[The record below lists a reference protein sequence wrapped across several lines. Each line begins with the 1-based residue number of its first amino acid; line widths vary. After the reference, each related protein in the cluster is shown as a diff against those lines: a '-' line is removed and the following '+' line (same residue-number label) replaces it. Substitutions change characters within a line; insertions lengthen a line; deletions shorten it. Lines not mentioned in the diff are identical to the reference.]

1 MIYNF
6 GYEYTDKNKNIS
18 YNTDEKYIL
27 DLSNKQLTELPLN
40 IENTRVKKLI
50 LTKNK
55 LTNINKLF
63 DGILVDFL
71 EELYINWNE
80 IKYIPKTI
88 KKLKKIKILVIADN
102 YLTTIPDEIY
112 NLITLTHLYF
122 DYFPIS
128 VPYTESPQS
137 SGGAIKASN
146 KIKSIS
152 PNIKNL
158 TELEDFS
165 VCSYYCESLPK
176 EIGNLQ
182 KLNLTKGGYNQHIF
196 CDNDNAIVYYNY
208 YREKPDIRIPAN
220 IFNINIVYGDNFN
233 YNNMPSELE
242 HLTICFY
249 GESIPVINNLPCLL
263 KTINLNIYNSK
274 ANSTIGNIR
283 LPFGTQLI
291 INNISTNSYSCKY
304 GEYMNDDANRY
315 PLYNCSRIES
325 CYLNICFD
333 EIQIK
338 IETEKR
344 RKKEKEHMIFIQ
356 KLVNDKIN
364 LC

>member
-1 MIYNF
+1 MTYNF
-6 GYEYTDKNKNIS
+6 AYEFAAKIKNIS

-40 IENTRVKKLI
+40 IENAQVKKLI

-88 KKLKKIKILVIADN
+88 KRLKKIKILVIADN
-102 YLTTIPDEIY
+102 YLTEIPDEIY

-122 DYFPIS
+122 DYFPIY
-128 VPYTESPQS
+128 VPYTDS
-137 SGGAIKASN
+137 SVPNSLAIKASN

-158 TELEDFS
+158 TELEEFS
-165 VCSYYCESLPK
+165 VCSYYCTSLPK

-182 KLNLTKGGYNQHIF
+182 KLNSTNCQHRQYIF
-196 CDNDNAIVYYNY
+196 FDNDNAIVFKNH
-208 YREKPDIRIPAN
+208 YRNLKPDIEIPAN
-220 IFNINIVYGDNFN
+220 IKNINVVNGDNVNN
-233 YNNMPSELE
+233 YNMPINLE
-242 HLTICFY
+242 HLTITFY

-274 ANSTIGNIR
+274 ANSTIENIK

-291 INNISTNSYSCKY
+291 IKNISIISYSCEY
-304 GEYMNDDANRY
+304 GEYMNDDMVRY
-315 PLYNCSRIES
+315 PTHNFSRIDS
-325 CYLNICFD
+325 CFLSSIF
-333 EIQIK
+333 
-338 IETEKR
+338 
-344 RKKEKEHMIFIQ
+344 KKK
-356 KLVNDKIN
+356 
-364 LC
+364 

>member
-6 GYEYTDKNKNIS
+6 AYEYTDKNKNIS

-80 IKYIPKTI
+80 IKYIPSSI
-88 KKLKKIKILVIADN
+88 KRLKKIKILVIADN

-128 VPYTESPQS
+128 VPYTESPQP
-137 SGGAIKASN
+137 SGGSIKASN

-158 TELEDFS
+158 TEL
-165 VCSYYCESLPK
+165 
-176 EIGNLQ
+176 
-182 KLNLTKGGYNQHIF
+182 
-196 CDNDNAIVYYNY
+196 
-208 YREKPDIRIPAN
+208 
-220 IFNINIVYGDNFN
+220 
-233 YNNMPSELE
+233 
-242 HLTICFY
+242 
-249 GESIPVINNLPCLL
+249 
-263 KTINLNIYNSK
+263 
-274 ANSTIGNIR
+274 
-283 LPFGTQLI
+283 
-291 INNISTNSYSCKY
+291 
-304 GEYMNDDANRY
+304 
-315 PLYNCSRIES
+315 
-325 CYLNICFD
+325 
-333 EIQIK
+333 
-338 IETEKR
+338 
-344 RKKEKEHMIFIQ
+344 
-356 KLVNDKIN
+356 
-364 LC
+364 